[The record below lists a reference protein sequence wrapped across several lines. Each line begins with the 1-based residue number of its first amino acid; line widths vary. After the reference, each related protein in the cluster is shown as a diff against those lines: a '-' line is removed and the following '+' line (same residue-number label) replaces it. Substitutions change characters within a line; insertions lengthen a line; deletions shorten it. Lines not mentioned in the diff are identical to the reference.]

1 MKTEPEPRDLTTRRT
16 PYDKS
21 YYPPV
26 PTRFTVAL
34 RTNLLWQ
41 LVRFVIINIKM
52 LRMVRKH

>member
-1 MKTEPEPRDLTTRRT
+1 MNVEPEPRPLKELRN
-16 PYDKS
+16 PYEKN

-26 PTRFTVAL
+26 PTRFTVWM

-41 LVRFVIINIKM
+41 VVRFLVINVKM